1 MKRTAIVIFALLSLG
16 TPVAGSASSAASL
29 YNRGNELY
37 KAGSFKE
44 AADAYRQAVAAGV
57 HNPELFYNLGNAELR
72 SDRLGPAI
80 AAYLRARRLAPRD
93 PDIKF
98 NLDYA
103 RGKISAKLPEVP
115 PDPLTRILDFFVGR
129 VSANEAMI
137 TLAACYWAA
146 AFAGLGLILAR
157 GERLRRL
164 CRRALT
170 VTLALGVLFL
180 PIAGVRMR
188 RDLLTDSAVMMV
200 KDTARSGPDETN
212 SALFELSEGVE
223 VTVGE
228 CESGWCRVSARGGF
242 NGWMPA
248 KSFERL

>member
-1 MKRTAIVIFALLSLG
+1 MKRAALVLLTLLAFGLPSA
-16 TPVAGSASSAASL
+16 VVASSAASL

-57 HNPELFYNLGNAELR
+57 RNPELYYNLGNAELR

-137 TLAACYWAA
+137 SLAACYWAA
-146 AFAGLGLILAR
+146 ALAGLGLILAR
-157 GERLRRL
+157 GERLRRF
-164 CRRALT
+164 CRRAVIVAL
-170 VTLALGVLFL
+170 TLAVLFM
-180 PIAGVRMR
+180 PVAGVRVR
-188 RDLLTDSAVMMV
+188 RDLLTDTAVMMV

-212 SALFELSEGVE
+212 AALFELAEGVE

-248 KSFERL
+248 KSFDRL